1 MNRAQFDSS
10 PLSWATLA
18 RLAYDS
24 RRLALQVGLAL
35 AILAVLGRVILPKQ
49 WRSEAAFMPQARQAA
64 GGIGGIAAQLGVD
77 VPTADP
83 AQSPHFYVEL
93 LRSSQFL
100 RRASAAYPTSTGKPV
115 ALASLLDAEDGDTAR
130 ARENVGEA
138 LLSHMTVL
146 VAPRTGVVSVNLRLS
161 DPVAS
166 RSVLMRLLDELDA
179 FNVETRRSRA
189 QAERKFTERRV
200 VELRTELR
208 EAEDR
213 LEEFL
218 RRNRITQFSPEL
230 TFQRDRL
237 AREISLRQQVYS
249 TMVQAYEQ
257 AKIDEVRD
265 TPVLTRIT
273 GPTLPSRPDGP
284 GPFRAMAFGFLLG
297 VVATLLAR
305 VAWPLMKTVRRAD

>member
-1 MNRAQFDSS
+1 
-10 PLSWATLA
+10 
-18 RLAYDS
+18 
-24 RRLALQVGLAL
+24 
-35 AILAVLGRVILPKQ
+35 
-49 WRSEAAFMPQARQAA
+49 
-64 GGIGGIAAQLGVD
+64 
-77 VPTADP
+77 
-83 AQSPHFYVEL
+83 
-93 LRSSQFL
+93 
-100 RRASAAYPTSTGKPV
+100 
-115 ALASLLDAEDGDTAR
+115 
-130 ARENVGEA
+130 
-138 LLSHMTVL
+138 
-146 VAPRTGVVSVNLRLS
+146 
-161 DPVAS
+161 
-166 RSVLMRLLDELDA
+166 MRLLDELDA